1 MVETNSA
8 DKAQLAG
15 PVAEMSG
22 RHVIAEAI
30 PRPSQLPRFWRDV
43 EFCFDDP
50 LIVVVAWPQ
59 HHPVLTEC
67 DRLFIMIS
75 RNVSDAENRHC
86 HPKIMN
92 APATSNA
99 AAILS
104 TTCMS
109 WARWVSNSS
118 RAVHDSLCGQHCK
131 RLSSGPLAASLR
143 QVINVTDFRRNEF
156 VPVGVRRSALRT
168 FFHAR
173 QRCSRRIQA
182 NWRARPSEIAKE

>member
-15 PVAEMSG
+15 PVAEMRG

-43 EFCFDDP
+43 EFRCNHR

-67 DRLFIMIS
+67 DRLIIMIS
-75 RNVSDAENRHC
+75 RNVSDVANRHF
-86 HPKIMN
+86 HPKIMDG
-92 APATSNA
+92 AGTSTPR
-99 AAILS
+99 AILS

-109 WARWVSNSS
+109 WARYC
-118 RAVHDSLCGQHCK
+118 AC
-131 RLSSGPLAASLR
+131 
-143 QVINVTDFRRNEF
+143 FRNYE
-156 VPVGVRRSALRT
+156 RR
-168 FFHAR
+168 
-173 QRCSRRIQA
+173 
-182 NWRARPSEIAKE
+182 P